1 MKSKGIK
8 HFEYDLER
16 VKSKE
21 KVDYES
27 Q

>member
-8 HFEYDLER
+8 HFEYELER